1 MGGNLTPWLRLLV
14 PRRRHETASLVFFI
28 FSFVFVQRD
37 VAANFIYTG
46 GRGLTVG
53 VVTMQK
59 HQLSRQAEK
68 TAPAGRGGFM

>member
-1 MGGNLTPWLRLLV
+1 M
-14 PRRRHETASLVFFI
+14 
-28 FSFVFVQRD
+28 
-37 VAANFIYTG
+37 AANFIYTG